1 MEMKD
6 SEIKN
11 KRNTFRF
18 KYKVLIALI
27 VVTLGIAGYVYMSK
41 RPIVLK
47 NLDTEVFTFYPGN
60 LVNLKENKKL
70 YGFTKRNSS
79 ESINGGEKVDVVIFA
94 IPDLELE
101 RRLYPDIQNIGYQ
114 GYTESEIQAEIMDMI
129 TTDYE
134 YQK

>member
-60 LVNLKENKKL
+60 LVNLKE
-70 YGFTKRNSS
+70 T
-79 ESINGGEKVDVVIFA
+79 
-94 IPDLELE
+94 
-101 RRLYPDIQNIGYQ
+101 
-114 GYTESEIQAEIMDMI
+114 
-129 TTDYE
+129 
-134 YQK
+134 